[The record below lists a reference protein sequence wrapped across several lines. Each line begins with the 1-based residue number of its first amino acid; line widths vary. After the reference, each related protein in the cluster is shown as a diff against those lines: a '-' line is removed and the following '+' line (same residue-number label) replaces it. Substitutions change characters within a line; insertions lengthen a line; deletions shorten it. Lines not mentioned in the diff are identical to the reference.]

1 MPPEADDQPVA
12 EETLAPGVEVEAD
25 APEVDAQPEE
35 TPVDDEGNPIEPEVE
50 TEEIEHEGVKHAL
63 PKALAKEFREGTM
76 RQKDYT
82 QKTQEVAAQRQELV
96 ARQAEIAQQ
105 AEAQATTLEE
115 RATLKALDAQLAHFD
130 ALDWAAYQ
138 QQHGSEAAITAQGQ
152 WQQLQRARAG
162 LETEITRKEAEHR
175 STRDE
180 AIQSAR
186 REAVHL
192 LQTEIGL
199 TPELNVA
206 VDKVAQ
212 SYGFSPVE
220 LVDTL
225 VTSDGKPDTRAFKVL
240 ARLAELEEF
249 KAKHTAKTTTA
260 QTAQRQ
266 AAVQPARTV
275 GARASGFK
283 PGLDDSLPMDEWV
296 RRRNAEERQ
305 AREATRPRR

>member
-1 MPPEADDQPVA
+1 MSEATDQPV
-12 EETLAPGVEVEAD
+12 EDEVLPGVEAD
-25 APEVDAQPEE
+25 APEADADAEV
-35 TPVDDEGNPIEPEVE
+35 TEPELDENGEPIAANPEDDTDEVE
-50 TEEIEHEGVKHAL
+50 HDGLKHRI

-115 RATLKALDAQLAHFD
+115 RATLKALDAQLAQYD
-130 ALDWAAYQ
+130 AVDWGQYT
-138 QQHGSEAAITAQGQ
+138 QQHGADEAIKAQGQ

-199 TPELNVA
+199 TPEINVA

-212 SYGFSPVE
+212 SYGFSPAE

-266 AAVQPARTV
+266 AAVQPAKTV
-275 GARASGFK
+275 GQRAGAFK
-283 PGLDDSLPMDEWV
+283 AGLDDDLPPKVWLE
-296 RRRNAEERQ
+296 RRNAQIAAQ
-305 AREATRPRR
+305 AKAQGR